1 MATIYDYG
9 NGLIEGSWSSIRPE
23 PKWLDKEKAKRGE
36 SQNREQNELF
46 AIRRAKTQARRLIL
60 TLRPTSLGTTTFR
73 EKVTD
78 AKTAWRVMDKLIRF
92 VHKRFPGDKFIVF
105 PELQERGAFHLA
117 GITWS
122 YPFVSL
128 GASETRA

>member
-1 MATIYDYG
+1 MSWNTVPRSAGTQMATIYDYG
-9 NGLIEGSWSSIRPE
+9 NGLIEGSWISIRPE

-73 EKVTD
+73 EKVT
-78 AKTAWRVMDKLIRF
+78 APVATQTPPVVATPNSPTLMEFKGR
-92 VHKRFPGDKFIVF
+92 
-105 PELQERGAFHLA
+105 
-117 GITWS
+117 
-122 YPFVSL
+122 
-128 GASETRA
+128 